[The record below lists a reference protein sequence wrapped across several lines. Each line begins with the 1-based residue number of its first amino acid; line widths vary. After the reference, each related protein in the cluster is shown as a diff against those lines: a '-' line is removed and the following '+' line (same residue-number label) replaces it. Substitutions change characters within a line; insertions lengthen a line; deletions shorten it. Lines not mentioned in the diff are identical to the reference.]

1 MKERILTF
9 AFHQTGDCTAG
20 AWAFAFPFPTRLL
33 GVKHSGTGTEKD
45 STFAIGGGATIEATT
60 IANGADPT
68 YTEPD
73 TDPDYVAAGTA
84 YTLTLATSTDIDDP
98 MLIFFF
104 GIGEGGSNFSE
115 LGERII
121 CVPIYQTGDATT
133 AAWVVEFPFPTKY
146 LGWYGAASGASATT
160 ITLAGGAVDAA
171 AAIGTSGT
179 PSWASPTTEPDYVD
193 ADTAITVT
201 LTQTATRGDDPMV
214 LLFFAVGEGGS
225 NFKGHGELVQCVSL
239 LQTGGADGLDGDWVY
254 EFPFQCQYL
263 GHKGCGSNDH
273 DTTITLAGGAVDAAA
288 EIGDS
293 GDPNWLTPTTTPD
306 YVDANTAITITLTQ
320 GTTEADDPLILSFI
334 QLGEGGEA

>member
-1 MKERILTF
+1 MKERIITF

-33 GVKHSGTGTEKD
+33 GVKHSGTGTSKD
-45 STFAIGGGATIEATT
+45 STFAVGGGATIAATT

-68 YTEPD
+68 YTAPD
-73 TDPDYVAAGTA
+73 TEPDYVDAGTA

-104 GIGEGGSNFSE
+104 AVGEGGSNWSE
-115 LGERII
+115 LGDRVI
-121 CVPIYQTGDATT
+121 CVPVYQTGAATT

-146 LGWYGAASGASATT
+146 IGWYGCASATSAST

-179 PSWASPTTEPDYVD
+179 PIWAAPTTEPDYVD

-214 LLFFAVGEGGS
+214 LLFFAVGEGGG
-225 NFKGHGELVQCVSL
+225 NFSGMGELVQCVSL
-239 LQTGGADGLDGDWVY
+239 IQTGNAVTGDWVY
-254 EFPFQCQYL
+254 EFPFCVQYL
-263 GHKGCGSNDH
+263 GHQGCGSNSNES
-273 DTTITLAGGAVDAAA
+273 TITLADGAVDAAA
-288 EIGDS
+288 QIGDS

-306 YVDANTAITITLTQ
+306 YVDKDTAITITLTQ
-320 GTTEADDPLILSFI
+320 GSTQADDPLVLSFFSI
-334 QLGEGGEA
+334 GEAGEV

>member
-33 GVKHSGTGTEKD
+33 GVKHSGTGSSKD
-45 STFAIGGGATIEATT
+45 STFAVGGGATISATT

-73 TDPDYVAAGTA
+73 TEPDFVDAGTA

-104 GIGEGGSNFSE
+104 AVGEGGTYMDMP
-115 LGERII
+115 GERIV
-121 CVPIYQTGDATT
+121 CVPIYQTGSATT
-133 AAWVVEFPFPTKY
+133 AAWVVEFPMPVKY
-146 LGWYGAASGASATT
+146 MGWYGCASGTSTST

-171 AAIGTSGT
+171 AAIGTSAT
-179 PSWASPTTEPDYVD
+179 PSWAAPTTEPDYVD

-201 LTQTATRGDDPMV
+201 LTQTGTRGDDPMV
-214 LLFFAVGEGGS
+214 LLFFALGDGGG
-225 NFKGHGELVQCVSL
+225 NFKGLAERTQCVSL
-239 LQTGGADGLDGDWVY
+239 LQTGNAATGEWVY
-254 EFPFQCQYL
+254 EFPFQVQYL
-263 GHKGCGSNDH
+263 GHKGCGSNDG
-273 DTTITLAGGAVDAAA
+273 DTTITLADGAVDAAA
-288 EIGDS
+288 AIGDS

-320 GTTEADDPLILSFI
+320 GSTPADDPLVLSFV
-334 QLGEGGEA
+334 QFGEGGEA